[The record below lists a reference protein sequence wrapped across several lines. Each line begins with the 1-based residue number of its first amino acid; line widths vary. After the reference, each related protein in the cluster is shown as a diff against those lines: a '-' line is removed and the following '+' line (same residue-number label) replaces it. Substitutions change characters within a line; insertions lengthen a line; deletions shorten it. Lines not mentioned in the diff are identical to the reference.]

1 MELDE
6 TERHAAAVLA
16 AALISAS
23 HPKILDAI
31 QGKSGPTPEAAAAM
45 IYHDCLDAIRAERA
59 KRHRAQAGVEKSGGR
74 SQRILVSV
82 GAGRRDSEI

>member
-16 AALISAS
+16 AALISAG
-23 HPKILDAI
+23 HPKILGAI
-31 QGKSGPTPEAAAAM
+31 QGKGGPTSPEAAAAV

-59 KRHRAQAGVEKSGGR
+59 KRHRPQAGVEKSGGR

-82 GAGRRDSEI
+82 GAGESPR